1 MTKTVLEVALNGPW
15 GREHQ
20 PLAPILARDLIA
32 EGIACAKAGADIVHL
47 HAYDEATGRQN
58 DDADTYARI
67 IEGIREQVDVRVY
80 PTLPLRG
87 SGLTGEA
94 GSSAARF
101 AHVRALAKRGL
112 IDMTVVD
119 PGSVNFA
126 RIGATDEPGFTYL
139 NPEADI
145 REGLSVCS
153 EFGLT
158 PGYAIYE
165 PGFTRMGS
173 HLASRFTGVPTP
185 LYRFMF
191 SDQFAWGFPPR
202 GWALKAHL
210 ALLNEVAPGAPWMV
224 AGLGV
229 DIAPLI
235 SEAVARGGHVRV
247 GLEDAP
253 FGSEIDNVTWVERA
267 RRAIEKAAR

>member
-15 GREHQ
+15 GRDRQ
-20 PLAPILARDLIA
+20 PLAPIVARDLIA

-58 DDADTYARI
+58 DDVATYARI
-67 IEGIREQVDVRVY
+67 IEGIREKVDVRVY

-87 SGLTGEA
+87 SDLTGEA

-101 AHVRALAKRGL
+101 AHVRALAGRGL

-126 RIGATDEPGFTYL
+126 RIGATNEPGFTYL

-145 REGLSVCS
+145 CEGLSICR

-165 PGFTRMGS
+165 PGFTRMGA
-173 HLASRFTGVPTP
+173 HLASRFPGVPTP
-185 LYRFMF
+185 LYRLMF

-202 GWALKAHL
+202 GWALDAHI
-210 ALLNEVAPGAPWMV
+210 ALLDEVTPGAPWMI

-229 DIAPLI
+229 DIVPLI
-235 SEAVARGGHVRV
+235 GEVVARGGHVRV

-253 FGSEIDNVTWVERA
+253 FGSQISNISWVEIA
-267 RRAIEKAAR
+267 RRAIEKAVH